1 MESENYLSLFDYL
14 GRAAGSELGLE
25 VEEAAS
31 KQNITIRIK
40 QVTTKTY
47 SGKINMYPKEFLDS
61 YFSKPTTGT
70 EILYNEPDNLPID
83 YSDELPF

>member
-31 KQNITIRIK
+31 KQNIVIRTR
-40 QVTTKTY
+40 QVTTKNY
-47 SGKINMYPKEFLDS
+47 SGKINLYPKEFLVS
-61 YFSKPTTGT
+61 YFSEPVSNTD
-70 EILYNEPDNLPID
+70 ILYNEPDNLPKD

>member
-14 GRAAGSELGLE
+14 GRPAGSELGLE

-31 KQNITIRIK
+31 RQNIVIRTR

-47 SGKINMYPKEFLDS
+47 SGKINLYPKEFLAA
-61 YFSKPTTGT
+61 YFAQPASDTK
-70 EILYNEPDNLPID
+70 ILYNEPDSLPTD

>member
-61 YFSKPTTGT
+61 YFTKPALGT
-70 EILYNEPDNLPID
+70 EILYNEPDNLPPD